1 MSSDPLFTLYTELSE
16 SDKIEIIMSN
26 DLGDTGGVLK
36 GQPDYSSSG
45 GVLSDCNMDNLNL
58 GTNVSRANK

>member
-36 GQPDYSSSG
+36 GQPDYC

-58 GTNVSRANK
+58 DTNVSRANK